1 MDTAP
6 NSELPEVTHRRR
18 HTSAWQRIPRWVK
31 ISVAVCL
38 VLLTISLMLRD
49 RIMDLAKNRRQSGT
63 GQQAESIRASRREVG
78 KALDSMMSTLKP
90 VDLELSEASLNFET
104 RRIEGV
110 ATNKSE
116 HPYSDIRITFA
127 LPTADLTAQ
136 DSEIVT
142 IARLG
147 PHASARFAS
156 DPVPTGVRQWAV
168 VGITGTPK

>member
-6 NSELPEVTHRRR
+6 NSESPEVTHRKRR
-18 HTSAWQRIPRWVK
+18 SSAWQRTPNWVRV
-31 ISVAVCL
+31 SVAVCL
-38 VLLTISLMLRD
+38 GFLMVSLLLRD
-49 RIMDLAKNRRQSGT
+49 RIMDLARSRRQSG
-63 GQQAESIRASRREVG
+63 QEDESIRASRMEVG
-78 KALDSMMSTLKP
+78 KVLDSMMSKLKP

-104 RRIEGV
+104 RRIEGM

-136 DSEIVT
+136 DLAIVT

-147 PHASARFAS
+147 PHASTRFVS
-156 DPVPTGVRQWAV
+156 DPVPAWVRQWQMVA
-168 VGITGTPK
+168 ITGTPH